1 MNNVSYEVERKMNEL
16 VDEIVPKEFGYYFRD
31 NRVDYLKLI
40 TMPEDK
46 AYQIYKRKA
55 SKLLFS
61 GARPDQASYLKMW
74 KNGLISD
81 KGFKD
86 EVSSVISSLLYLNTM
101 AKSGMGE
108 FINFPVNREN
118 VTSMLQLIYTIE
130 VYYPALYSR
139 ALSELRK

>member
-61 GARPDQASYLKMW
+61 GARPDQASYLKM
-74 KNGLISD
+74 K
-81 KGFKD
+81 
-86 EVSSVISSLLYLNTM
+86 
-101 AKSGMGE
+101 
-108 FINFPVNREN
+108 
-118 VTSMLQLIYTIE
+118 
-130 VYYPALYSR
+130 YPQ
-139 ALSELRK
+139 

>member
-1 MNNVSYEVERKMNEL
+1 
-16 VDEIVPKEFGYYFRD
+16 
-31 NRVDYLKLI
+31 
-40 TMPEDK
+40 
-46 AYQIYKRKA
+46 
-55 SKLLFS
+55 
-61 GARPDQASYLKMW
+61 
-74 KNGLISD
+74 
-81 KGFKD
+81 
-86 EVSSVISSLLYLNTM
+86 M